1 MAEPLMSDAE
11 LVRRLGSHPDLRN
24 QIESLVL
31 AVEDETGELR
41 TADAAE
47 MRVIEVIRRTGHEAL
62 QSWASHQVEKTSQE
76 SKAGAGVWSEGKK
89 KLCWHTTF
97 GDISVDEPQFRD
109 GTKRIRPFVQS
120 AQVSNRACSRPLQRV
135 VTDFGADQPF
145 AQAMDKIVEHY
156 GVVVS
161 ESTIARITEG
171 HARAIF
177 ETAPPAQG
185 WPTQAGTSTTI
196 IVQTDGG
203 MVPIME
209 PDANSADKRKGKNLH
224 WEEAKICLAHPQ
236 GSKTL
241 TFGGTLQGDV
251 GTAGQCLF
259 DCAVQAGFGTGT
271 PIHGVGDGAPWIAD
285 QVEKKFGAQGSYLI
299 DFFHA
304 CDYLGAAGKAI
315 IGDGQEQKT
324 WMDEQKSRL
333 KTNQANAV
341 LQELKTHLESPTVQ
355 DSEAPVRQCHRYLNR
370 RPDQLNYQDAIKRGL
385 PIGSGEIESAHR
397 YIVQQR
403 LKRPG
408 AWWRQHNAEH
418 MLALRLARANRQWD
432 SYWQKIST
440 GQHAEFT
447 TSL

>member
-1 MAEPLMSDAE
+1 M
-11 LVRRLGSHPDLRN
+11 
-24 QIESLVL
+24 
-31 AVEDETGELR
+31 
-41 TADAAE
+41 
-47 MRVIEVIRRTGHEAL
+47 
-62 QSWASHQVEKTSQE
+62 
-76 SKAGAGVWSEGKK
+76 
-89 KLCWHTTF
+89 
-97 GDISVDEPQFRD
+97 
-109 GTKRIRPFVQS
+109 
-120 AQVSNRACSRPLQRV
+120 SNRACSRPLQRV

-177 ETAPPAQG
+177 ETTPPAQG
-185 WPTQAGTSTTI
+185 WRTQAGTSTTI

-236 GSKTL
+236 GSKAL

-251 GTAGQCLF
+251 DTAGQCLF

-304 CDYLGAAGKAI
+304 CDYLSAAGKAI
-315 IGDGQEQKT
+315 TGDGQEQKT

-341 LQELKTHLESPTVQ
+341 LQELKTHLESPTAQ

-408 AWWRQHNAEH
+408 AWWRSHNAEH